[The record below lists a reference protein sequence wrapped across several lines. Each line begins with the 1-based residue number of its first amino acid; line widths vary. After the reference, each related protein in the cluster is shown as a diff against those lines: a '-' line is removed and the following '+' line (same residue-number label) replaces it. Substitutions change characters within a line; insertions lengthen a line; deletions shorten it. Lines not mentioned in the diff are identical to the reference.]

1 MTRSLW
7 KGPFIDTFFIRSL
20 RKVSKNLSAVGLEA
34 KPQRV
39 VTGSKTS
46 VNASTLTK
54 KSSEKITG
62 HFQKMWSRRSVIL
75 PQFLDSQYEIYNGK
89 QFIKLRVTEDMVGH
103 KFGEFA
109 LTRKKPKH
117 PTLKKN
123 LITKKK

>member
-7 KGPFIDTFFIRSL
+7 KGPFMDHFFIRSL
-20 RKVSKNLSAVGLEA
+20 RKGKNISPTFGSNMGNKSA
-34 KPQRV
+34 
-39 VTGSKTS
+39 
-46 VNASTLTK
+46 
-54 KSSEKITG
+54 EKLNSISIFG
-62 HFQKMWSRRSVIL
+62 QSQKVWSRRSVIL
-75 PQFLDSQYEIYNGK
+75 PQFLDSNFEIYNGK
-89 QFIKLRVTEDMVGH
+89 QFIKLRVTEDMIGH